1 MFDDGPLKIILLGS
15 SAPGKSCLLNRFCNN
30 SFSGSSFATI
40 GVDFKTKI
48 VKIDGVS
55 VKLQIWDTAGAE
67 RFLAI
72 TMAYIRGSN
81 GIIIVC
87 DSTNED
93 SIKTTNYWVK
103 QIEYRGMKDEAII
116 AVFGNKCEL
125 DRKVPKN
132 YAKSIALENGLHY
145 FEVSAKDG
153 KGVEEAFYYVASLA
167 YHLKLKKE
175 LEKEEEKKQ
184 SE

>member
-1 MFDDGPLKIILLGS
+1 M
-15 SAPGKSCLLNRFCNN
+15 N
-30 SFSGSSFATI
+30 
-40 GVDFKTKI
+40 
-48 VKIDGVS
+48 IDGFHIN
-55 VKLQIWDTAGAE
+55 LEIFDTCGAG
-67 RFLAI
+67 RFQNFLELV
-72 TMAYIRGSN
+72 YHDKDGY
-81 GIIIVC
+81 IIVC
-87 DSTNED
+87 DCTSEN
-93 SIKTTNYWVK
+93 SIKETKYWFERIK
-103 QIEYRGMKDEAII
+103 LLDIKDEAII

-175 LEKEEEKKQ
+175 LEKEEEEKKQ